1 MASGVAS
8 GHCPICRLP
17 PNSIGWVQEKP
28 LEARGVLGQGGGR
41 ATPGARGEGT
51 PTAGPGKRRR
61 CTGPV
66 PACREAPPVSW
77 ALGARSLSDA
87 PAPPYP
93 RGPAGPGVS
102 PHGAIGPTAD
112 VRRGHVGLGQ
122 LPGGLVDVLL
132 VEALFPGEA
141 HPANPISAAPARRLR
156 SRSTRLPAPGPRSPP
171 RPLPPRAADSSPAE
185 GGAGPQSCPPAGSPR
200 CAARPRPGLP
210 RQRAPG
216 ASGFC
221 QDASPAK
228 AAAGALPCRK
238 GCFRA
243 ECWRGG

>member
-1 MASGVAS
+1 MEGARPPAPEGR
-8 GHCPICRLP
+8 GHPRRVRE
-17 PNSIGWVQEKP
+17 S
-28 LEARGVLGQGGGR
+28 GGG
-41 ATPGARGEGT
+41 ALARS
-51 PTAGPGKRRR
+51 
-61 CTGPV
+61 
-66 PACREAPPVSW
+66 PPV
-77 ALGARSLSDA
+77 ARLHLCPGPWA
-87 PAPPYP
+87 PAVCLTPRPPLHP
-93 RGPAGPGVS
+93 SGLAGPGVS

-141 HPANPISAAPARRLR
+141 HPANPISAAPERRLR

-238 GCFRA
+238 GCFWA